1 MTRLL
6 WPLHVFALLLA
17 PLMCWQV
24 WIFPQI
30 PNYYLQHALVYPTVL
45 VMLWAWS
52 QRLWSVA
59 EAWRVLRPFLP
70 WLGVVVVLQGLANWQ
85 SASQFLPPDGNVPL
99 AVAKGLAK
107 LLVQV
112 PFVLLFL
119 MLARVIL
126 RDGRAPRLF
135 LYGAVASF
143 AVLALWCLV
152 QIIYVYGHRL
162 PFMQVPAAL
171 CKTLLTSLSPLLEAR
186 WKDCV
191 YDLYKLGAYSLT
203 IGRINGFFEEASA
216 LASNVAVFY
225 VPLAF
230 GLLGLGNR
238 KTANAGIAVLAGSV
252 LLLALSTAATALP
265 LLGGIFVLCCICF
278 RQRFRWR
285 TILLGLC
292 LCAVVGAGIWN
303 TAPVQRMVRAKSLA
317 SMQQSPRVV
326 CTLASFD
333 LVRQHPLL
341 GIGRDWYFPHLHN
354 QPRYLARLEDN
365 RYWKDR
371 ELRTWKERGS
381 GGELSAIA
389 AFLAQYGL
397 PVGILACAFLYMLCR
412 KLKRLSCG
420 CAASP
425 GVRFLLAAWPAWLCL
440 GFVAGLAALDI
451 RNPFFSAMLF
461 AGLAATSQDMTSLAG
476 AHDPGEGEA

>member
-1 MTRLL
+1 MTSRL
-6 WPLHVFALLLA
+6 WPLHAFALLLA

-52 QRLWSVA
+52 QRLWTVA
-59 EAWRVLRPFLP
+59 EAWRVVRPFLP
-70 WLGVVVVLQGLANWQ
+70 WLAAVVVLQGLANWQ
-85 SASQFLPPDGNVPL
+85 SANLFQPPDGNVPF

-112 PFVLLFL
+112 PFVVLFL

-143 AVLALWCLV
+143 VALALWCLV

-162 PFMQVPAAL
+162 PFLQGPVEV
-171 CKTLLTSLSPLLEAR
+171 CKTLLTNLSPLMEAR
-186 WKDCV
+186 WKNNI
-191 YDLYKLGAYSLT
+191 YDFYKLGAYSLT
-203 IGRINGFFEEASA
+203 LGRVNGFFEEASA

-238 KTANAGIAVLAGSV
+238 KAAIAGFAVLVGSV

-265 LLGGIFVLCCICF
+265 LLGCILVLCCL
-278 RQRFRWR
+278 RFRHCWR
-285 TILLGLC
+285 LMLLGLC

-303 TAPVQRMVRAKSLA
+303 TAPVQRMVRAKPLA

-341 GIGRDWYFPHLHN
+341 GTGRDWYFPQLHN
-354 QPRYLARLEDN
+354 QPRYLARLDHKEI
-365 RYWKDR
+365 
-371 ELRTWKERGS
+371 RTWKERGS

-397 PVGILACAFLYMLCR
+397 PVGVLACAFLYMLGG
-412 KLKRLSCG
+412 KLKLLSCRS
-420 CAASP
+420 AASP
-425 GVRFLLAAWPAWLCL
+425 CVRFVLAAWPVWLCL

-451 RNPFFSAMLF
+451 RNPFFSAMFF
-461 AGLAATSQDMTSLAG
+461 AGLAVTSQNMTSLAG
-476 AHDPGEGEA
+476 AHGPGEGEP